1 LQSPDGLLVFTI
13 PFEDRFTMVGTTV
26 VTMDV
31 AFTVDWRPPSIDV
44 GEMAYLCDVVKGY
57 FRK

>member
-1 LQSPDGLLVFTI
+1 M
-13 PFEDRFTMVGTTV
+13 MVGTTD

>member
-1 LQSPDGLLVFTI
+1 
-13 PFEDRFTMVGTTV
+13 MVGTTDV
-26 VTMDV
+26 MTMHV

-44 GEMAYLCDVVKGY
+44 GEVAYLCDVVKGY